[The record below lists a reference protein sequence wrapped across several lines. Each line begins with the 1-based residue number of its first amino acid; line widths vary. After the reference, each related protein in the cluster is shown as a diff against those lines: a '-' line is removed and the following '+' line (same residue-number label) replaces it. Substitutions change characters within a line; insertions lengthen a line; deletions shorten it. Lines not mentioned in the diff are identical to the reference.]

1 MAYVLV
7 ADDDDGFR
15 RYVARIIESEGHRVA
30 QVTDG
35 AKALARLENEGFD
48 LVVSD
53 LSMPRVTGIELVRAV
68 RSQHPECEIIVC
80 TAYGSV
86 ETAVEAM
93 KLGAF
98 DFVEKPLQNHDQM
111 RLLVAR
117 ALERRK
123 LRNFAE
129 RAEREQ
135 EQKDAAGP
143 RLSYGDPAMA
153 PVCRAVEKVART
165 DATVLLRGESGTGKE
180 VVAHA
185 IHRNSARTSGPFVT
199 VNCAAMPDT
208 LIESE
213 LFGHEKGA
221 FTGATDRRRGKI
233 ELAEGGT
240 FFLDEI
246 GELRPEAQAKLLR
259 VLEDGKFEHLGGAQ
273 VIHADVRWVAATN
286 RDLEAMVA
294 DGSFRED
301 LYHRLSIFP
310 IQLPPLRDRP
320 LDILPIAEA
329 VLQRLC
335 GTNGNAV
342 RLSPA
347 ARDALLAHSWKGNVR
362 ELRNALERATIM
374 VDGDEIDVGDLAL
387 IASPG
392 RPAST
397 AESPASEKLCFDT
410 AERGV
415 LLAALEQA
423 GGNRR
428 HAADLLGIGLRT
440 LYDKMKRLDVR

>member
-15 RYVARIIESEGHRVA
+15 RYVAQIIEGEGHRVVQA
-30 QVTDG
+30 TDG
-35 AKALARLENEGFD
+35 AKALACLETESFD

-68 RSQHPECEIIVC
+68 RSQRPECEIIVC

-135 EQKDAAGP
+135 EQSEANGP
-143 RLSYGDPAMA
+143 RLSYGDPAMD
-153 PVCRAVEKVART
+153 PVCRAVDKVART

-180 VVAHA
+180 VVADA
-185 IHRNSARTSGPFVT
+185 IHRNSTRASGPFVT

-208 LIESE
+208 LVESE

-221 FTGATDRRRGKI
+221 FTGATERRRGKI

-273 VIHADVRWVAATN
+273 VIHADVRWIAATN

-310 IQLPPLRDRP
+310 IRLPPLRARP
-320 LDILPIAEA
+320 ADILPIAEA
-329 VLQRLC
+329 ILLRL
-335 GTNGNAV
+335 GRKNGSAF

-347 ARDALLAHSWKGNVR
+347 AREALLAHAWKGNVR

-374 VDGDEIDVGDLAL
+374 AEESEIDVGDLAL
-387 IASPG
+387 MASPPNEG
-392 RPAST
+392 AVV
-397 AESPASEKLCFDT
+397 AGEKLCFDT

-428 HAADLLGIGLRT
+428 QAADLLGIGLRT